1 MIQLECTSL
10 AKMYLYRRRGVDYQ
24 KVQGRL
30 EVNSCIIPHGR
41 VRWKPERTKIA
52 LPIYFLQRCKMTNN
66 KISPQHYSKYKIQP
80 IDFILAN
87 DLDFAQGNIIKYVL
101 RYKDKNGLEDLQKAK
116 QNIDFLIKKL
126 GDSNE

>member
-1 MIQLECTSL
+1 MHEYTINRE
-10 AKMYLYRRRGVDYQ
+10 
-24 KVQGRL
+24 
-30 EVNSCIIPHGR
+30 
-41 VRWKPERTKIA
+41 KI
-52 LPIYFLQRCKMTNN
+52 N

-116 QNIDFLIKKL
+116 QNIEFLIKKL
-126 GDSNE
+126 GDSNG

>member
-1 MIQLECTSL
+1 
-10 AKMYLYRRRGVDYQ
+10 
-24 KVQGRL
+24 
-30 EVNSCIIPHGR
+30 
-41 VRWKPERTKIA
+41 
-52 LPIYFLQRCKMTNN
+52 MTNS

-116 QNIDFLIKKL
+116 QNIDFLIKYLEKA
-126 GDSNE
+126 NEKEPY